1 MSNTASS
8 VDSSGAHINKGD
20 DMKYI
25 LLIRNNPDFL
35 ESLSG
40 PERDSLMADVDKI
53 MAELTETGEF
63 LGGQALAHPSDT
75 KTVRV
80 RDGLPVT
87 IDGPF
92 AEAKEQLAGYLIV
105 DVETEQRALDIAARW
120 PDARF
125 GAMEVRAIMDEA
137 GTEM

>member
-1 MSNTASS
+1 
-8 VDSSGAHINKGD
+8 
-20 DMKYI
+20 
-25 LLIRNNPDFL
+25 
-35 ESLSG
+35 
-40 PERDSLMADVDKI
+40 MADVDKI

-63 LGGQALAHPSDT
+63 LGGQALADPSHT

-80 RDGLPVT
+80 RDGERMT

-120 PDARF
+120 PDASS
-125 GAMEVRAIMDEA
+125 GAMEVRAIIDQV
-137 GTEM
+137 GTEL

>member
-1 MSNTASS
+1 
-8 VDSSGAHINKGD
+8 
-20 DMKYI
+20 MKYI
-25 LLIRNNPDFL
+25 LLIRNNADFL
-35 ESLSG
+35 ESLTAQ
-40 PERDSLMADVDKI
+40 ERDGIMADVGRI
-53 MAELTETGEF
+53 VAELTETGEF
-63 LGGQALAHPSDT
+63 LGGPALGHPSNT
-75 KTVRV
+75 RTVRV

-105 DVETEQRALDIAARW
+105 DVETEQRALEIAARW

-125 GAMEVRAIMDEA
+125 GAMEVRAIMDDA

>member
-1 MSNTASS
+1 
-8 VDSSGAHINKGD
+8 
-20 DMKYI
+20 MKYI
-25 LLIRNNPDFL
+25 LLIRNNADFL
-35 ESLSG
+35 ESLSAQ
-40 PERDSLMADVDKI
+40 ERDGIMADVDKI

-63 LGGQALAHPSDT
+63 LGGQALGHPSNT

-87 IDGPF
+87 VDGPF

-105 DVETEQRALDIAARW
+105 DVQTERRALEIAASW

-125 GAMEVRAIMDEA
+125 GAMEVRAIIDET
-137 GTEM
+137 GTEL

>member
-1 MSNTASS
+1 
-8 VDSSGAHINKGD
+8 
-20 DMKYI
+20 MKYI
-25 LLIRNNPDFL
+25 LLIQNNPDFI
-35 ESLSG
+35 ESLS
-40 PERDSLMADVDKI
+40 PTERDALMGEVDAI
-53 MAELTETGEF
+53 VAELTETGEM
-63 LGGQALAHPSDT
+63 LGGQALAHPSTT

-87 IDGPF
+87 TDGPF

-105 DVETEQRALDIAARW
+105 DVESEQRAVDIAARW

-125 GAMEVRAIMDEA
+125 GAMEVRAIMNQA

>member
-1 MSNTASS
+1 
-8 VDSSGAHINKGD
+8 
-20 DMKYI
+20 MKYI

-87 IDGPF
+87 VDGPF

>member
-1 MSNTASS
+1 
-8 VDSSGAHINKGD
+8 
-20 DMKYI
+20 MKYI
-25 LLIRNNPDFL
+25 LLIRNNADFQ
-35 ESLSG
+35 ESLAER
-40 PERDSLMADVDKI
+40 ERDAIMADVDKI

-63 LGGQALAHPSDT
+63 LGGQALAPAS

-80 RDGLPVT
+80 RDGVPMT

-105 DVETEQRALDIAARW
+105 DVETEQRALEIAARW

-125 GAMEVRAIMDEA
+125 GAMEVRPIIDQV